1 MLSRLRS
8 LWRNLVHR
16 GRADRDLDE
25 EVAVVFDLA
34 VEEKIRGGL
43 DPAEARRQALLQL
56 GRPSILA
63 AEVREQR
70 AGASLDTLWRDLA
83 FGIRLMRR
91 APLFAVT
98 AIVSLALG
106 IGATSTIFT
115 LVNALILRDLRV
127 GHPEQLVEIAR
138 VTPYGRGGSFSYPI
152 YRNIRDG
159 NQAFA
164 GTLAISRSLVQAAV
178 DATPAPIGRFV
189 SENFFELLEVPP
201 HLGRVL
207 GPEDGRPGTAVVVLS
222 HAFWQ
227 RQFGGAP
234 TVVGSSLLVEPVP
247 LTIVGVLPPSFDDP
261 VVGRPA
267 DFYIPMASEPLIRRQ
282 SWLERPDFNWLAM
295 IGRLKPDVSIAAAQ
309 ANLDPV
315 FARTIGEIAQ
325 TVRDPESRQRY
336 LSHRVALE
344 SARGGLSDLR
354 RQFSRPIVLLMI
366 AVTLVLLIACTNVVN
381 LLLARGVARR
391 REMALRLAIGA
402 SRGRLI
408 RQMLT
413 ESALLGLIGGAAGFL
428 LSRIGAPML
437 VALVSDGPTPVD
449 LNIEPDVNIVAF
461 AIAVALGS
469 SLIVGLLP
477 ALRTARVE
485 IASDMDASPRTLSAS
500 RGSTRWSQALIAIQ
514 VALSLLLLIGAALIL
529 ASLRNIRTFD
539 AGFSRDQVLLQSI
552 SPEKAGFTGDRGT
565 RYWRE
570 VLERV
575 RAVPGVRAAGL
586 AMITPISGGGVDLTM
601 TVENRAGATPA
612 TVYVNRI
619 SDGFLS
625 AMGTPLRR
633 GRDFTPQDGG
643 GSAVAI
649 VNDALVQ
656 RFFRNED
663 PIGRRVT
670 LGNQPGVEIV
680 GVVGNAKYLSLRE
693 QDVPTIYSFVLN
705 GSDNVGLQLTIG
717 TAGDPRLLAPVIR
730 REVQSI
736 AATVRVPQPRTL
748 AGQIDQSLVTERLVG
763 RLLGAFAALA
773 LLLAAVGLYG
783 VLGYSVA
790 RRTGEIGLRLALG
803 AERTAVLQ
811 GVLRESAVLAAIGS
825 ALGVPASLLLSRAL
839 ESLLFD
845 VKPSDPIILTGCVV
859 CLFAIALV
867 AAAVPAWR
875 ASRVDP
881 MVAMRGAQ

>member
-1 MLSRLRS
+1 
-8 LWRNLVHR
+8 V
-16 GRADRDLDE
+16 
-25 EVAVVFDLA
+25 
-34 VEEKIRGGL
+34 
-43 DPAEARRQALLQL
+43 
-56 GRPSILA
+56 
-63 AEVREQR
+63 
-70 AGASLDTLWRDLA
+70 
-83 FGIRLMRR
+83 
-91 APLFAVT
+91 
-98 AIVSLALG
+98 
-106 IGATSTIFT
+106 
-115 LVNALILRDLRV
+115 
-127 GHPEQLVEIAR
+127 
-138 VTPYGRGGSFSYPI
+138 
-152 YRNIRDG
+152 
-159 NQAFA
+159 
-164 GTLAISRSLVQAAV
+164 
-178 DATPAPIGRFV
+178 PIGRIV

-201 HLGRVL
+201 HIGRVL
-207 GPEDGRPGTAVVVLS
+207 GAEDGRPGTAVVVLS

-234 TVVGSSLLVEPVP
+234 TAVGSSLLVEPVP
-247 LTIVGVLPPSFDDP
+247 LTIVGVLSPSFDDP

-267 DFYIPMASEPLIRRQ
+267 DFYIPMASEPLLRRQ

-295 IGRLKPDVSIAAAQ
+295 IGRLKPEVSIAAAQ
-309 ANLDPV
+309 ATLDPV

-325 TVRDPESRQRY
+325 TIRDPESRQRY

-354 RQFSRPIVLLMI
+354 RQFSRPVVLLMA
-366 AVTLVLLIACTNVVN
+366 AVMLVLLIACTNVVN

-413 ESALLGLIGGAAGFL
+413 ESALLGLTGGVAGFF

-437 VALVSDGPTPVD
+437 VALVSDGPSPVD
-449 LNIEPDVNIVAF
+449 LNIDPDVRIMAFTIVV
-461 AIAVALGS
+461 AVGS

-500 RGSTRWSQALIAIQ
+500 RGSTRWSQALIAVQ

-529 ASLRNIRTFD
+529 TSLRNIRTFD
-539 AGFSRDQVLLQSI
+539 AGFNRDQVLLQTI
-552 SPEKAGFTGDRGT
+552 SPEKAGFTADRGA

-586 AMITPISGGGVDLTM
+586 SMITPISGGGVDLTM
-601 TVENRAGATPA
+601 TVEDRAGATPA

-633 GRDFTPQDGG
+633 GRDFTDRDGQG
-643 GSAVAI
+643 PPVAI
-649 VNDALVQ
+649 INEALAH
-656 RFFRNED
+656 RFFRSED
-663 PIGRRVT
+663 AVGRRVT
-670 LGNQPGVEIV
+670 LGSQPGIEIV
-680 GVVGNAKYLSLRE
+680 GVVANAKYLSLRE
-693 QDVPTIYSFVLN
+693 QDVPTIYTWALN

-717 TAGDPRLLAPVIR
+717 TRGDPQPLAPVIR

-736 AATVRVPQPRTL
+736 AASVRVPQPRTL

-763 RLLGAFAALA
+763 RLLGAFAGLA
-773 LLLAAVGLYG
+773 LLLAAMGLYG
-783 VLGYSVA
+783 VLGYAVA

-803 AERTAVLQ
+803 AGRAAVLR
-811 GVLRESAVLAAIGS
+811 GVLRESAMLAAIGS
-825 ALGVPASLLLSRAL
+825 AFGVPASLLLARAL

-845 VKPSDPIILTGCVV
+845 VKPSNPIILTGCVV
-859 CLFAIALV
+859 SLFTVALV

-881 MVAMRGAQ
+881 LEALRRA

>member
-1 MLSRLRS
+1 VLPRLRS

-16 GRADRDLDE
+16 GRRDRDLDE
-25 EVAVVFDLA
+25 EVTVVFDLA

-43 DPAEARRQALLQL
+43 DPAQARRQALLEL
-56 GRPSILA
+56 GRPSVLA
-63 AEVREQR
+63 TQVREER
-70 AGASLDTLWRDLA
+70 AGASLDTLWRDLT

-115 LVNALILRDLRV
+115 LVDALLLRDLRV

-152 YRNIRDG
+152 YRSIRDG
-159 NQAFA
+159 NQVFS
-164 GTLAISRSLVQAAV
+164 GTLAISRSLVQAGI
-178 DATPAPIGRFV
+178 DATPLPIGRIV
-189 SENFFELLEVPP
+189 SENFFELLEVSPQ
-201 HLGRVL
+201 LGRVL
-207 GPEDGRPGTAVVVLS
+207 TTEDGRPGTSVAVIS

-227 RQFGGAP
+227 RQFGGVP
-234 TVVGSSLLVEPVP
+234 TVVGTSLPVESVR
-247 LTIVGVLPPSFDDP
+247 LTIVGVLPAAFDDP

-267 DFYIPMASEPLIRRQ
+267 DFYIPIASEPLIRRQ

-295 IGRLKPDVSIAAAQ
+295 IGRLKPDVPIGAAQ

-315 FARTIGEIAQ
+315 FARTIGEIGQ
-325 TVRDPESRQRY
+325 TIRDPESRQRY
-336 LSHRVALE
+336 LSHRVVLE
-344 SARGGLSDLR
+344 SARGGLADLR
-354 RQFSRPIVLLMI
+354 RQFARPVVLLMT

-381 LLLARGVARR
+381 LLLARGVTRR

-413 ESALLGLIGGAAGFL
+413 ESVILGLAGGLAGFL
-428 LSRIGAPML
+428 LSRVGAPML
-437 VALVSDGPTPVD
+437 IALVSDGLSPVH
-449 LNIEPDVNIVAF
+449 LNIEPDARILTF
-461 AIAVALGS
+461 TIAVALAS

-485 IASDMDASPRTLSAS
+485 IASDMDASPRPLSAS
-500 RGSTRWSQALIAIQ
+500 RGAARWSQALIAVQ
-514 VALSLLLLIGAALIL
+514 VALSLLLLIGAVLIL
-529 ASLRNIRTFD
+529 TSLRNIRTFD
-539 AGFSRDQVLLQSI
+539 AGFNREQVLLQPI
-552 SPEKAGFTGDRGT
+552 SPERAGFTGDQGT

-586 AMITPISGGGVDLTM
+586 SLITPISGGGIDLTM
-601 TVENRAGATPA
+601 TVEDRRDSPRA
-612 TVYVNRI
+612 TVYVNRV

-633 GRDFTPQDGG
+633 GRDFTPRDAE
-643 GSAVAI
+643 GSPVAI

-705 GSDNVGLQLTIG
+705 GSDNSGLQLTIR
-717 TAGDPRLLAPVIR
+717 TTGDPRLLAPVIR

-736 AATVRVPQPRTL
+736 AAAVRVPQPRTL
-748 AGQIDQSLVTERLVG
+748 TGQIDQSLVTERLVG

-825 ALGVPASLLLSRAL
+825 GFGVPASLLLSRAL

-845 VKPSDPIILTGCVV
+845 VKPSDPIILTACVV
-859 CLFAIALV
+859 SLFAVALV

-881 MVAMRGAQ
+881 MVALRRA

>member
-1 MLSRLRS
+1 MLSWLRS
-8 LWRNLVHR
+8 LWRNLIHR

-25 EVAVVFDLA
+25 EVSVVFDLA
-34 VEEKIRGGL
+34 VEDKIRAGL
-43 DPAEARRQALLQL
+43 DPAKARRQALLEL
-56 GRPSILA
+56 GRPAVLA
-63 AEVREQR
+63 TQVREQR
-70 AGASLDTLWRDLA
+70 AGASLDTFWRDLT
-83 FGIRLMRR
+83 FGVRLMGR
-91 APLFAVT
+91 APLFAAT

-115 LVNALILRDLRV
+115 LVNALLLRDLRV

-138 VTPYGRGGSFSYPI
+138 MTPYGRGGSFSYPI
-152 YRNIRDG
+152 YRSIRDG
-159 NQAFA
+159 NQVFD
-164 GTLAISRSLVQAAV
+164 GTLAISRSLVQAGI
-178 DATPAPIGRFV
+178 DATPVPIGRVV
-189 SENFFELLEVPP
+189 SENFFEVLEVPP
-201 HLGRVL
+201 HFGRVFAE
-207 GPEDGRPGTAVVVLS
+207 EDGRPGTAVAVLS
-222 HAFWQ
+222 HAFWH

-234 TVVGSSLLVEPVP
+234 TVVGSSLLVESAP

-267 DFYIPMASEPLIRRQ
+267 DFYVPMSAEPLLRRQ

-295 IGRLKPDVSIAAAQ
+295 IGRLKPDVPIAAAQ

-325 TVRDPESRQRY
+325 TIRDPEARQRY
-336 LSHRVALE
+336 LSHRVVLE
-344 SARGGLSDLR
+344 TARGGLSDLR
-354 RQFSRPIVLLMI
+354 RQFSRPIVLLMA

-402 SRGRLI
+402 SRWRLI
-408 RQMLT
+408 RQLLT
-413 ESALLGLIGGAAGFL
+413 ESALLGLTGGVAGFV

-437 VALVSDGPTPVD
+437 VALVSDGSSPVD
-449 LNIEPDVNIVAF
+449 LNIEPDVRILSF
-461 AIAVALGS
+461 TIAVALGS

-500 RGSTRWSQALIAIQ
+500 RGSARWSQALIAVQ

-529 ASLRNIRTFD
+529 TSLRNIRTFD
-539 AGFSRDQVLLQSI
+539 AGFNRDQVLLQPI

-575 RAVPGVRAAGL
+575 RAIPGVRAAGL
-586 AMITPISGGGVDLTM
+586 SMITPISGGGIDLTM
-601 TVENRAGATPA
+601 TVEDRAGATPA

-619 SDGFLS
+619 SDGFLG

-633 GRDFTPQDGG
+633 GRDFTERDGQ
-643 GSAVAI
+643 GSPVAI
-649 VNDALVQ
+649 VNEALAQ

-670 LGNQPGVEIV
+670 LGIQPGVEIV
-680 GVVGNAKYLSLRE
+680 GVVANAKYLSLRE
-693 QDVPTIYSFVLN
+693 QDVPTIYTWVLN

-717 TAGDPRLLAPVIR
+717 TTGDPRLLAPVIR
-730 REVQSI
+730 RDVQSI
-736 AATVRVPQPRTL
+736 AASVRVPQPRTL
-748 AGQIDQSLVTERLVG
+748 TGQIDQSLVTERLVG
-763 RLLGAFAALA
+763 RLLGTFAVLA
-773 LLLAAVGLYG
+773 LVLASVGLYG
-783 VLGYSVA
+783 VLGYAVA

-803 AERTAVLQ
+803 AGRSTVLR

-825 ALGVPASLLLSRAL
+825 AFGVPASLLLARAL

-845 VKPSDPIILTGCVV
+845 VRPSDPIILIGCVV
-859 CLFAIALV
+859 SLFAVALV

-881 MVAMRGAQ
+881 LVAMRGA

>member
-1 MLSRLRS
+1 MLPRLRS

-16 GRADRDLDE
+16 GRADRDLE
-25 EVAVVFDLA
+25 EEIGVAFDLA

-43 DPAEARRQALLQL
+43 DPPQARRQTLLEL
-56 GRPSILA
+56 GRPSALA
-63 AEVREQR
+63 ARVREQR
-70 AGASLDTLWRDLA
+70 AGTGLETFWRDLT
-83 FGIRLMRR
+83 FGIRVMGR
-91 APLFAVT
+91 APLFALT
-98 AIVSLALG
+98 AVVSLALG

-115 LVNALILRDLRV
+115 LVNALLLRDLRV
-127 GHPEQLVEIAR
+127 GHPEQLIEIAR
-138 VTPYGRGGSFSYPI
+138 ITPYGRGGSFSYPI
-152 YRNIRDG
+152 YRSIRDG
-159 NQAFA
+159 NQVFS
-164 GTLAISRSLVQAAV
+164 GTLAISRSLVQAGI
-178 DATPAPIGRFV
+178 DSTPVPIGRFV
-189 SENFFELLEVPP
+189 SENFFDLLEVPP
-201 HLGRVL
+201 HIGRVL
-207 GPEDGRPGTAVVVLS
+207 AAEDGRPGTAVVVVS

-234 TVVGSSLLVEPVP
+234 AAIGSSLLVESAP

-267 DFYIPMASEPLIRRQ
+267 DFYIPIASEPLIRRQ
-282 SWLERPDFNWLAM
+282 SWLDRPDFNWLAM

-309 ANLDPV
+309 ANLNPV
-315 FARTIGEIAQ
+315 FARTIEEIGR
-325 TVRDPESRQRY
+325 TIKDPESRQRY
-336 LSHRVALE
+336 LSHRVALD

-354 RQFSRPIVLLMI
+354 RQFSRPVVLLMI

-413 ESALLGLIGGAAGFL
+413 ESALLGLAGGLAGFL

-437 VALVSDGPTPVD
+437 MALVSDGPSPVD
-449 LNIEPDVNIVAF
+449 LNIEPDGRILAF
-461 AIAVALGS
+461 TITVALGA

-485 IASDMDASPRTLSAS
+485 IASDMDASPRTLAAS
-500 RGSTRWSQALIAIQ
+500 RGSTRWNQALIAVQ
-514 VALSLLLLIGAALIL
+514 VALSLLLLVGAALIL
-529 ASLRNIRTFD
+529 TSLRNIRTFD

-586 AMITPISGGGVDLTM
+586 SMITPISGGGIDLTM
-601 TVENRAGATPA
+601 TVDDRAGSTPA

-619 SDGFLS
+619 SDGFLG

-633 GRDFTPQDGG
+633 GRDFTEQDGQG
-643 GSAVAI
+643 PPVAI
-649 VNDALVQ
+649 VNEALAQ

-680 GVVGNAKYLSLRE
+680 GVVANAKYLSLRE
-693 QDVPTIYSFVLN
+693 QDVPTIYTWVLN

-717 TAGDPRLLAPVIR
+717 TVGDPRLLAPVIR

-736 AATVRVPQPRTL
+736 AAAVRVPQPRTL
-748 AGQIDQSLVTERLVG
+748 TGQIDQSLVTERLVG

-783 VLGYSVA
+783 VLGYTVA

-803 AERTAVLQ
+803 AGRAAVLR
-811 GVLRESAVLAAIGS
+811 GVLRESAGLVAIGS
-825 ALGVPASLLLSRAL
+825 AFGVPASLLLSRAL

-845 VKPSDPIILTGCVV
+845 VTPSDPLILAGCVV
-859 CLFAIALV
+859 SLFAVAML
-867 AAAVPAWR
+867 AAAAPAFR

-881 MVAMRGAQ
+881 LVALRGA

>member
-8 LWRNLVHR
+8 LWRNLIHR

-25 EVAVVFDLA
+25 EVASVFDLA
-34 VEEKIRGGL
+34 VEEKIRAGL
-43 DPAEARRQALLQL
+43 DPAKARRQALLEL
-56 GRPSILA
+56 GRPAALA
-63 AEVREQR
+63 SQVREQR
-70 AGASLDTLWRDLA
+70 AGASLDAFWRDLTFA
-83 FGIRLMRR
+83 LRLMGR
-91 APLFAVT
+91 APLFAAT
-98 AIVSLALG
+98 AIASLALG

-115 LVNALILRDLRV
+115 LVNALLLRDLRV
-127 GHPEQLVEIAR
+127 AHPGQLIEIAR

-159 NQAFA
+159 NQVFS
-164 GTLAISRSLVQAAV
+164 GTLAISRSLVQASI
-178 DATPAPIGRFV
+178 DTTPAPIGRIV
-189 SENFFELLEVPP
+189 SENFFELLGVPP
-201 HLGRVL
+201 QMGRVL
-207 GPEDGRPGTAVVVLS
+207 GAEDRRPGTAVVVLS
-222 HAFWQ
+222 HAFWR

-234 TVVGSSLLVEPVP
+234 TAIGSSLLVEPVP

-267 DFYIPMASEPLIRRQ
+267 DFYIPMASEPLLRRQ

-315 FARTIGEIAQ
+315 FARTIGEIAE
-325 TVRDPESRQRY
+325 TIRDPESRQRY
-336 LSHRVALE
+336 LSHRVTLE

-354 RQFSRPIVLLMI
+354 RQFSRPVVLLMA

-391 REMALRLAIGA
+391 REMALRVAIGA

-413 ESALLGLIGGAAGFL
+413 ESALLGLTGGMAGFF
-428 LSRIGAPML
+428 LSRLGAPML
-437 VALVSDGPTPVD
+437 VALVSDGPSPVD
-449 LNIEPDVNIVAF
+449 LNIEPDLRIMAF
-461 AIAVALGS
+461 TIASAVGS

-485 IASDMDASPRTLSAS
+485 IASDMDASPRMLSAS
-500 RGSTRWSQALIAIQ
+500 RGSTRWSQALIAVQ

-529 ASLRNIRTFD
+529 TSLRNIRSFD
-539 AGFSRDQVLLQSI
+539 AGFNREQVLLQPI

-586 AMITPISGGGVDLTM
+586 SMITPISGGGVDLTM
-601 TVENRAGATPA
+601 TVEDRAGATPA

-625 AMGTPLRR
+625 AMGTNLRR
-633 GRDFTPQDGG
+633 GRDFTAQDGQG
-643 GSAVAI
+643 PAVAI
-649 VNDALVQ
+649 VNEALAQ

-663 PIGRRVT
+663 ALGRRVT
-670 LGNQPGVEIV
+670 LGSQPGIEIV
-680 GVVGNAKYLSLRE
+680 GVVANAKYLSLRE
-693 QDVPTIYSFVLN
+693 QDVPTIYTWVLN

-717 TAGDPRLLAPVIR
+717 TMGDPRPLAPVIR

-736 AATVRVPQPRTL
+736 AASVRVPQPRTL
-748 AGQIDQSLVTERLVG
+748 AGQIDQSLVSERLVG

-783 VLGYSVA
+783 VLGYAVA

-803 AERTAVLQ
+803 AGRAAVLR
-811 GVLRESAVLAAIGS
+811 GVLRESAMLAAVGS
-825 ALGVPASLLLSRAL
+825 AFGVPASLLLARAL

-845 VKPSDPIILTGCVV
+845 VKPSNPIILTGCVV
-859 CLFAIALV
+859 SLFAVALI

-881 MVAMRGAQ
+881 LEALRRA

>member
-8 LWRNLVHR
+8 LWRNLIHR
-16 GRADRDLDE
+16 RRADRDLEE
-25 EVAVVFDLA
+25 EVASVFDLA
-34 VEEKIRGGL
+34 VEEKIRAGL
-43 DPAEARRQALLQL
+43 DPAAARRQTLLEL
-56 GRPSILA
+56 GRPAVLA
-63 AEVREQR
+63 AHVREQR
-70 AGASLDTLWRDLA
+70 AGASFDAFWRDLV
-83 FGIRLMRR
+83 FGVRLMGR
-91 APLFAVT
+91 APLFTAT
-98 AIVSLALG
+98 AIASLALG

-115 LVNALILRDLRV
+115 LLDALLLRDLRV
-127 GHPEQLVEIAR
+127 AHPEQLVEIAR

-152 YRNIRDG
+152 YRSIRDG
-159 NQAFA
+159 NQVFS
-164 GTLAISRSLVQAAV
+164 GTLAISRSLVQAGIDTA
-178 DATPAPIGRFV
+178 PAPIGRIV
-189 SENFFELLEVPP
+189 SENFFELLGVPP
-201 HLGRVL
+201 HIGRVL
-207 GPEDGRPGTAVVVLS
+207 GTEDGRAGTAVAVLS

-227 RQFGGAP
+227 RQFGGAS
-234 TVVGSSLLVEPVP
+234 TVIGSSLLVEPVP

-261 VVGRPA
+261 FVGRPA
-267 DFYIPMASEPLIRRQ
+267 DFYIPMASEPLLRRQ
-282 SWLERPDFNWLAM
+282 SWLDRPDFNWLAI
-295 IGRLKPDVSIAAAQ
+295 IGRLKTDVPIAAAQ

-325 TVRDPESRQRY
+325 TIGDPESRQRY

-354 RQFSRPIVLLMI
+354 RQFSRPVVLLMA

-413 ESALLGLIGGAAGFL
+413 ESALLGLAGGALGFF
-428 LSRIGAPML
+428 LSRVGAPML
-437 VALVSDGPTPVD
+437 VALVSDGPSPVD
-449 LNIEPDVNIVAF
+449 LNIEPDLRILAF
-461 AIAVALGS
+461 TLVVSVGS

-500 RGSTRWSQALIAIQ
+500 RGSTRWSQALIAVQ

-529 ASLRNIRTFD
+529 TSLRNIRNFD
-539 AGFSRDQVLLQSI
+539 AGFNRDQVLLQSI
-552 SPEKAGFTGDRGT
+552 SPERAGFTADRAA

-586 AMITPISGGGVDLTM
+586 SMITPISGGGVDLTM
-601 TVENRAGATPA
+601 TVEDRAGAAPA

-625 AMGTPLRR
+625 AMGTSLRR
-633 GRDFTPQDGG
+633 GRDFTDRDGQG
-643 GSAVAI
+643 PPS
-649 VNDALVQ
+649 ALVNEALAD
-656 RFFRNED
+656 RFFKDED

-670 LGNQPGVEIV
+670 LGSQAGIEIL
-680 GVVGNAKYLSLRE
+680 GVVANAKYMDLRE
-693 QDVPTIYSFVLN
+693 QDVPTIYTWALN
-705 GSDNVGLQLTIG
+705 GSGNAGLQLAIRTM
-717 TAGDPRLLAPVIR
+717 GDPRRLAPVIR

-736 AATVRVPQPRTL
+736 AASVRVPQPRTL
-748 AGQIDQSLVTERLVG
+748 ASQIDRSLVTERLVG
-763 RLLGAFAALA
+763 RLLGAFAGVA

-783 VLGYSVA
+783 VLGYAVA

-803 AERTAVLQ
+803 AGRPAVLQ
-811 GVLRESAVLAAIGS
+811 GVLRESAMLAAIGC
-825 ALGVPASLLLSRAL
+825 AFGMPASLLLSRAL

-845 VKPSDPIILTGCVV
+845 VKPSDPIILAGCVAG
-859 CLFAIALV
+859 LFAVALI

-881 MVAMRGAQ
+881 LEALRRA

>member
-1 MLSRLRS
+1 VLSRLRS
-8 LWRNLVHR
+8 LWRNLIHR
-16 GRADRDLDE
+16 GRVDRDLDE
-25 EVAVVFDLA
+25 EVSVVFDLA
-34 VEEKIRGGL
+34 VEEKTRAGL
-43 DPAEARRQALLQL
+43 DPAQARRQTLLEL
-56 GRPSILA
+56 GRPSVLA
-63 AEVREQR
+63 ARVREQR
-70 AGASLDTLWRDLA
+70 AGASLDTFWRDLT
-83 FGIRLMRR
+83 FGIRLMKR

-115 LVNALILRDLRV
+115 LVNALLLRDLRV
-127 GHPEQLVEIAR
+127 GHPEQLIEIAR
-138 VTPYGRGGSFSYPI
+138 ITPYGRGGSFSYPI
-152 YRNIRDG
+152 YRSIRDG
-159 NQAFA
+159 NQVFS
-164 GTLAISRSLVQAAV
+164 GTLAISRSLVQAGI
-178 DATPAPIGRFV
+178 DATPVPVGRFV
-189 SENFFELLEVPP
+189 SENFFALLEVPP
-201 HLGRVL
+201 HFGRVL
-207 GPEDGRPGTAVVVLS
+207 AAEDGRPGTAVVVLS

-227 RQFGGAP
+227 RQLGGVTTA
-234 TVVGSSLLVEPVP
+234 VGSALLVESVP

-267 DFYIPMASEPLIRRQ
+267 DFYIPLASEPLIRRQ

-295 IGRLKPDVSIAAAQ
+295 IGRLRPGVSIAAAQ

-315 FARTIGEIAQ
+315 FARTIGEIGL
-325 TVRDPESRQRY
+325 TIKDPESRQRY

-344 SARGGLSDLR
+344 SARGGLADLR
-354 RQFSRPIVLLMI
+354 RQFSRPVVLLMT

-402 SRGRLI
+402 SRRRLI

-413 ESALLGLIGGAAGFL
+413 ESALLGLTGGVAGFF

-437 VALVSDGPTPVD
+437 LALVSDGPSPVD
-449 LNIEPDVNIVAF
+449 LNIEPDARILVF
-461 AIAVALGS
+461 TIAVAFGS

-485 IASDMDASPRTLSAS
+485 IAADMDASPRTLSVS
-500 RGSTRWSQALIAIQ
+500 RGSTRWSHALIAVQ

-529 ASLRNIRTFD
+529 TSLRNIRTFD
-539 AGFSRDQVLLQSI
+539 AGFNRDQVLLQSI
-552 SPEKAGFTGDRGT
+552 SPEKAGLTGDRGT
-565 RYWRE
+565 RYWRD

-586 AMITPISGGGVDLTM
+586 SIITPISGGGIDLTM
-601 TVENRAGATPA
+601 TVDDRAGAAPA

-633 GRDFTPQDGG
+633 GRDFTAQDGQG
-643 GSAVAI
+643 PPVAI
-649 VNDALVQ
+649 VNEALAQ
-656 RFFRNED
+656 RFFRNGD
-663 PIGRRVT
+663 AIGRRVT
-670 LGNQPGVEIV
+670 LGNQPGLEIV
-680 GVVGNAKYLSLRE
+680 GVVANAKYLSLRE
-693 QDVPTIYSFVLN
+693 QDVPTIYTWVLN
-705 GSDNVGLQLTIG
+705 GADNVGLQLTVG
-717 TAGDPRLLAPVIR
+717 TAGDPGLLAPVIR

-736 AATVRVPQPRTL
+736 AAAVRVPQPRTL
-748 AGQIDQSLVTERLVG
+748 TGQIDQSLVTERLVG
-763 RLLGAFAALA
+763 RLLGAFSALA
-773 LLLAAVGLYG
+773 LVLAAVGLYG
-783 VLGYSVA
+783 VLGYAVA

-803 AERTAVLQ
+803 AGRAAVLW
-811 GVLRESAVLAAIGS
+811 GVLRESAVLAAIG
-825 ALGVPASLLLSRAL
+825 AAFGVPASLVLSRAL

-845 VKPSDPIILTGCVV
+845 VTPSDPIILIGCVV
-859 CLFAIALV
+859 CLFAVALV

-881 MVAMRGAQ
+881 LDALRRA

>member
-1 MLSRLRS
+1 VLPRLRS

-16 GRADRDLDE
+16 GRADRDLE
-25 EVAVVFDLA
+25 EEIGVAFDLA

-43 DPAEARRQALLQL
+43 DPPQARRQTLLEL
-56 GRPSILA
+56 GRPSALA
-63 AEVREQR
+63 ARVREQR
-70 AGASLDTLWRDLA
+70 AGTGLETFWRDLT
-83 FGIRLMRR
+83 FGIRVMGR
-91 APLFAVT
+91 APLFALT
-98 AIVSLALG
+98 AVVSLALG

-115 LVNALILRDLRV
+115 LVNALLLRDLRI
-127 GHPEQLVEIAR
+127 GHPEQLIEIAR
-138 VTPYGRGGSFSYPI
+138 ITPYGRGGSFSYPI
-152 YRNIRDG
+152 YRSIRDG
-159 NQAFA
+159 NQVFS
-164 GTLAISRSLVQAAV
+164 GTLAISRSLVQAGI
-178 DATPAPIGRFV
+178 DSTPVPIGRFV
-189 SENFFELLEVPP
+189 SENFFDLLEVPP
-201 HLGRVL
+201 HIGRVL
-207 GPEDGRPGTAVVVLS
+207 AAEDGRPGTAVVVVS

-234 TVVGSSLLVEPVP
+234 AAIGSSLLVESAP

-267 DFYIPMASEPLIRRQ
+267 DFYIPIASEPLIRRQ
-282 SWLERPDFNWLAM
+282 SWLDRPDFNWLAM

-309 ANLDPV
+309 ANLNPV
-315 FARTIGEIAQ
+315 FARTIEEIGR
-325 TVRDPESRQRY
+325 TIKDPESRQRY
-336 LSHRVALE
+336 LSHRVALD

-354 RQFSRPIVLLMI
+354 RQFSRPVVLLMI

-413 ESALLGLIGGAAGFL
+413 ESALLGLAGGLAGFL

-437 VALVSDGPTPVD
+437 MALVSDGPSPVD
-449 LNIEPDVNIVAF
+449 LNIEPDGRILAF
-461 AIAVALGS
+461 TITVALGA

-485 IASDMDASPRTLSAS
+485 IASDMDASPRTLAAS
-500 RGSTRWSQALIAIQ
+500 RGSTRWNQALIAVQ
-514 VALSLLLLIGAALIL
+514 VALSLLLLVGAALIL
-529 ASLRNIRTFD
+529 TSLRNIRTFD

-586 AMITPISGGGVDLTM
+586 SMITPISGGGIDLTM
-601 TVENRAGATPA
+601 TVDDRAGSTPA

-619 SDGFLS
+619 SDGFLG

-633 GRDFTPQDGG
+633 GRDFTEQDGQG
-643 GSAVAI
+643 PPVAI
-649 VNDALVQ
+649 VNEALAQ

-680 GVVGNAKYLSLRE
+680 GVVANAKYLSLRE
-693 QDVPTIYSFVLN
+693 QDVPTIYTWVLN

-717 TAGDPRLLAPVIR
+717 TVGDPRLLAPVIR

-736 AATVRVPQPRTL
+736 AAAVRVPQPRTL
-748 AGQIDQSLVTERLVG
+748 TGQIDQSLVTERLVG

-783 VLGYSVA
+783 VLGYTVA

-803 AERTAVLQ
+803 AGRAAVLR
-811 GVLRESAVLAAIGS
+811 GVLRESAGLVAIGS
-825 ALGVPASLLLSRAL
+825 AFGVPASLLLSRAL

-845 VKPSDPIILTGCVV
+845 VTPSDPLILAGCVV
-859 CLFAIALV
+859 SLFAVAML
-867 AAAVPAWR
+867 AAAAPAFR

-881 MVAMRGAQ
+881 LVALRGA